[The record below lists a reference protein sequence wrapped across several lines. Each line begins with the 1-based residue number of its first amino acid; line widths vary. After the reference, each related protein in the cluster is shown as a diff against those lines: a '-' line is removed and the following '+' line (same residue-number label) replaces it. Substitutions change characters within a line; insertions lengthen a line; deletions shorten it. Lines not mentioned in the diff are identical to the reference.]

1 MTNKY
6 LEKIA
11 ESSKNDYT
19 TPALIGAGVGAG
31 TLAGT
36 YAGELAGRAVESLG
50 MSRASKAVGGLPGKL
65 GSQSLTKF
73 RAMLAPYSRAGK
85 GVYAASKIVGPAL
98 GAAGGAALSYAL
110 RNNSVEKT
118 AESNSTSQG

>member
-11 ESSKNDYT
+11 ENDYT
-19 TPALIGAGVGAG
+19 TPAFIGAGVGAG

-36 YAGELAGRAVESLG
+36 YAGKLAGEAVEDFGGL
-50 MSRASKAVGGLPGKL
+50 RASKAVGGTPGNL
-65 GSQSLTKF
+65 DSQNLSKY
-73 RAMLAPYSRAGK
+73 RALARPYSRVG
-85 GVYAASKIVGPAL
+85 GGIHAASKIVGPAL

-110 RNNSVEKT
+110 RGGT
-118 AESNSTSQG
+118 DD